1 MGVFKAL
8 LLSGCAGT
16 IALATPALAQDPVDC
31 VANPAD
37 PACPRDVDVD
47 DDDTE
52 IVVTGSRIARQDFN
66 SNSPMV
72 TVGEE
77 LLDNTASSALETSLN
92 KLPQFTPAQTPTAG
106 GDIQPTATN
115 TPGAATVSLRGL
127 GTNRNLVLLDG
138 RRGMPGNASGVVDIS
153 TLPSAAIERVEVI
166 TGGAS
171 ATYGADAIAGVT
183 NFILKKNFQGLEL
196 DGRVSISQEGDGFE
210 YQFSGIMGSDFDDG
224 RGNVSL
230 ALSMNTREASFQLD
244 RDHYRSLYANPQI
257 GGNQFFIE
265 YPGAVFDGSTGLA
278 SPAALTTLFP
288 GARVSFLEAAPDA
301 ISTLFGYTIFTQP
314 AYNNAPFT
322 GFGFFGRFL
331 QGGDRNFRGFA
342 DEPFRYK
349 KDAAGGQQANY
360 SDFYLTLP
368 LTRYN
373 AFARGNYE
381 INDWIGVFGQALFSK
396 TETAT
401 RNQGGAIVGGWDV
414 FVPYGTGRYTGS
426 ALPLNVLSGGRVINV
441 NGFGNPSSV
450 LLNGMT
456 LSPTNPTPFVD
467 PTPNDLS
474 DNPTNPAFRTLYGS
488 SPNAVLA
495 ACANSAVGGCS
506 NNQAI
511 GQFFPAALQTALNSR
526 PNPNNP
532 VQLNYGIPEPR
543 TVFTDVDTYNIT
555 AGLEGSV
562 PGTDW
567 TWEAFVNHGEST
579 TFAKQTG
586 TYSLSR
592 TRSLIQAPGF
602 GLNFVN
608 NSNTASIRQNVIAG
622 QAVGFGANIATCGTG
637 FNIFLG
643 WENMS
648 QDCKDAVKAELKNRS
663 TMRQTIA
670 EANLQGGLFELPAGD
685 LRFALGASYRELNYD
700 FINDTITT
708 QNASFLDQTIGIY
721 PSVDFQAQITSKE
734 VYGELLIPVLA
745 DVPFIQSFNLE
756 VGGRMSHYDTTGTS
770 WTYKILADWEVND
783 WLRFRGG
790 YNRAERSPNIA
801 ELFLTPQ
808 QTFAGNNIGDICSER
823 STYFISANPAAPG
836 NTAAQAADIKAVCA
850 AVMANTGGG
859 TTAAD
864 YYVNRPVANQPAP
877 GFGFTF
883 PTIFGNPNLRPEV
896 ADTWTAG
903 VVFNSPFTSPLLSR
917 LRLSLD
923 WFSIK
928 LNNAIGVSPAATLQ
942 RCLDPFYNPAV
953 TGAATGTVFT
963 PAVPGPFPGAPPA
976 VPGSVTTSAQ
986 ARAAALSTACAGN
999 VTLVTYDPAPVLGLG
1014 RLTAS
1019 YTNEGVANISG
1030 IDAQLDW
1037 SGDIGPGTVS
1047 LNVVASYFLHYK
1059 VKELAN
1065 NPLVDY
1071 TGTFG
1076 TTSLG
1081 LQTGAFEYRT
1091 LTNLGYR
1098 WGPASIGLQWQ
1109 HLPSVEDSGE
1119 AQAPTPNVGNPNS
1132 YDIFHLNG
1140 SYQIAE
1146 DLTARFGVDNLFD
1159 REPPLTN
1166 YNPTANNAA
1175 GQLQGG
1181 AYNANFYDTLG
1192 RTFYMGVNARF

>member
-1 MGVFKAL
+1 MGVYKAL
-8 LLSGCAGT
+8 LLAGCAGT
-16 IALATPALAQDPVDC
+16 ISFAVPAMAQDTPA
-31 VANPAD
+31 PAGGTT
-37 PACPRDVDVD
+37 AEGE
-47 DDDTE
+47 DT
-52 IVVTGSRIARQDFN
+52 IVVTGSRIARRDFE

-72 TVGEE
+72 TVDEA
-77 LLDNTASSALETSLN
+77 LLEQSSTAALETNLN

-127 GTNRNLVLLDG
+127 GTNRNLVLIDG
-138 RRGMPGNASGVVDIS
+138 RRGTPGNASGVVDIS
-153 TLPSAAIERVEVI
+153 TIPSAAVERVEVI

-196 DGRVSISQEGDGFE
+196 DAQASISERGDGFE
-210 YQFSGIMGSDFDDG
+210 YQLSGIMGSDFDDG
-224 RGNVSL
+224 RGNVSF
-230 ALSMNTREASFQLD
+230 AMSINTREANFQLERPWYED
-244 RDHYRSLYANPQI
+244 LYTDPQI

-265 YPGAVFDGSTGLA
+265 YPGAVFDGSTGQA
-278 SPAALTTLFP
+278 SPAALQSLFP
-288 GARVSFLEAAPDA
+288 GSNPTFFGSGPND
-301 ISTLFGYTIFTQP
+301 ISSLFGYTIYTQP

-331 QGGDRNFRGFA
+331 QGGSNNFFEGFD

-349 KDAAGGQQANY
+349 VDAAGGQQANY
-360 SDFYLTLP
+360 SDFYLVLP

-373 AFARGNYE
+373 FFTRGNYE
-381 INDWIGVFGQALFSK
+381 INDWIGVFGQALYSH

-414 FVPYGTGRYTGS
+414 FVPYGTGVYTGS
-426 ALPLNVLSGGRVINV
+426 ALPINVVAGGRNINV
-441 NGFGNPSSV
+441 AGAGNPSSV
-450 LLNGMT
+450 LLSGM
-456 LSPTNPTPFVD
+456 PTAISGGSIYTD
-467 PTPNDLS
+467 PTPGDLF
-474 DNPTNPAFRTLYGS
+474 DNPTNPFFTALYGN
-488 SPNAVLA
+488 SPNAILA
-495 ACANSAVGGCS
+495 ACANSVTGGCT

-526 PNPNNP
+526 PNQNAP

-543 TVFTDVDTYNIT
+543 TVFTDVDTYNMT

-602 GLNFVN
+602 GLDYIN
-608 NSNTASIRQNVIAG
+608 NSNTASIRQNVIG
-622 QAVGFGANIATCGTG
+622 GIPYGFGANIATCETG

-643 WENMS
+643 WDNMS
-648 QDCKDAVKAELKNRS
+648 DDCKQAVKAELKNRS
-663 TMRQTIA
+663 TLRQTIA

-685 LRFALGASYRELNYD
+685 LRFAVGASYRETNYD

-721 PSVDFQAQITSKE
+721 PSVDFEAQINAKE
-734 VYGELLIPVLA
+734 FYGELLIPVLS
-745 DVPFIQSFNLE
+745 DITGIQQLNLE
-756 VGGRMSHYDTTGTS
+756 VGGRYSDYNTTGGS
-770 WTYKILADWEVND
+770 WTYKILADWEVLD

-823 STYFISANPAAPG
+823 STYFISANGAAPG

-850 AVMANTGGG
+850 AVMQNTGGG

-864 YYVNRPVANQPAP
+864 YYLNRPVANQPAP

-883 PTIFGNPNLRPEV
+883 PTISGNPDLQPEV
-896 ADTWTAG
+896 ADTYTAG
-903 VVFNSPFTSPLLSR
+903 IVISSPFTSDLLSR
-917 LRLSLD
+917 LRLSVD
-923 WFSIK
+923 WFQIK
-928 LNNAIGVSPAATLQ
+928 LDKAIGVSPAATLQ
-942 RCLDPFYNPAV
+942 RCLDPFYNPLV
-953 TGAATGTVFT
+953 TGAATGTSYT
-963 PAVPGPFPGAPPA
+963 PAVPGAFPGAPPA
-976 VPGSVTTSAQ
+976 VPGTVVTSAQ
-986 ARAAALSTACAGN
+986 AQAAALSSACAGATTA
-999 VTLVTYDPAPVLGLG
+999 VSYDPAPVLGLG
-1014 RLTAS
+1014 RLTAT
-1019 YTNEGVANISG
+1019 YTNEGKADISG

-1037 SGDIGPGTVS
+1037 SADVGPGTVN
-1047 LNVVASYFLHYK
+1047 LNLVGSYYLHYK

-1076 TTSLG
+1076 TTALG
-1081 LQTGAFEYRT
+1081 LQTGAFEYRL

-1098 WGPASIGLQWQ
+1098 IGGLFLNLQWQ

-1132 YDIFHLNG
+1132 YNIFALNG
-1140 SYQIAE
+1140 SYQLTE
-1146 DLTARFGVDNLFD
+1146 DINLRFGIDNLFD
-1159 REPPLTN
+1159 KDPPLTN
-1166 YNPTANNAA
+1166 YNPSADNAL

-1181 AYNANFYDTLG
+1181 SYNANFYDTLG
-1192 RTFYMGVNARF
+1192 RRFYVGGNVRF